1 VRRALHERLIAQR
14 DPFTLRRTKISV
26 LSMGKESDSKQD
38 ISASLAALQRLR
50 GRRADLLEEINE
62 IDHSL
67 ETIQREIAEIFNK
80 TPTPN
85 SSAILPFR
93 LGDKK
98 TPKRDGEMT
107 VNAAVLEVVS
117 EAGAEISKSD
127 IRIGAM
133 RLAGPFSE
141 SALNSALMHLVD
153 EKEIKNT
160 ARGYYSV
167 AGSR

>member
-1 VRRALHERLIAQR
+1 MGRALHERLIAQR

-67 ETIQREIAEIFNK
+67 ETIQREIAEIF
-80 TPTPN
+80 
-85 SSAILPFR
+85 
-93 LGDKK
+93 KK
-98 TPKRDGEMT
+98 SPKRDGEMT